1 MAHSW
6 FWQQQEAR
14 MDGKASET
22 TDSVNVRIMQL
33 LHPTWIN
40 MGGYFNDG
48 AGHGYVTP
56 DFEHSVDACMAALPD
71 DDGHLYDCKI
81 VQLLAGGFE
90 AHLVRD
96 TPPLGVVGKWQA
108 RGTTRAEA
116 LARALDAM
124 LAQEA
129 GDE

>member
-40 MGGYFNDG
+40 MGG
-48 AGHGYVTP
+48 
-56 DFEHSVDACMAALPD
+56 
-71 DDGHLYDCKI
+71 
-81 VQLLAGGFE
+81 
-90 AHLVRD
+90 
-96 TPPLGVVGKWQA
+96 
-108 RGTTRAEA
+108 
-116 LARALDAM
+116 
-124 LAQEA
+124 
-129 GDE
+129 